1 MQLSETLKLYPS
13 KEQYRLITETME
25 TYIKTVNSLVALAV
39 SGTSIAKY
47 TTADVDADLP
57 SALLNQ
63 CIRDAR
69 SVVKKH
75 YRNCHATILGN
86 RRLAANSKTAHIRLK
101 ADRLPVLRRPCAY
114 VNNQNFRIV
123 EDRIVFPVMA
133 NGRST
138 RISVKTE
145 MTDRQKALFDSAV
158 FGTMR
163 IVFKNSRLVAQII
176 YEAAEQPF
184 PGEGNIM
191 GVDLGIKCPAVCYV
205 SNGKV
210 KFLGNGRKNK
220 YMRRHYAYLRKHLQ
234 KAKKVK
240 TVIRI
245 NNKEQRIMRDIDHKV
260 SHDIIEIA
268 VRNHVKVIRLEQ
280 LQNIRSTA
288 RKSRKNNHSLH
299 TWSFYRLAQFIE
311 YKARLAGIKVE
322 YVNPAYTS
330 QYCPKCGAIHHAK
343 DRNYACGCGYH
354 VHRDLLGAINI
365 CCSTEAV
372 GNRLP
377 A

>member
-184 PGEGNIM
+184 P
-191 GVDLGIKCPAVCYV
+191 
-205 SNGKV
+205 
-210 KFLGNGRKNK
+210 
-220 YMRRHYAYLRKHLQ
+220 
-234 KAKKVK
+234 
-240 TVIRI
+240 
-245 NNKEQRIMRDIDHKV
+245 
-260 SHDIIEIA
+260 
-268 VRNHVKVIRLEQ
+268 LE
-280 LQNIRSTA
+280 T
-288 RKSRKNNHSLH
+288 
-299 TWSFYRLAQFIE
+299 
-311 YKARLAGIKVE
+311 
-322 YVNPAYTS
+322 
-330 QYCPKCGAIHHAK
+330 
-343 DRNYACGCGYH
+343 
-354 VHRDLLGAINI
+354 
-365 CCSTEAV
+365 
-372 GNRLP
+372 
-377 A
+377 